1 MNRRNF
7 IKTIGLATMS
17 TVIPYNISADNSE
30 STEELTLEN
39 TKSNS
44 NFNGIL
50 IESELSINGGLIKN
64 NCKYFGKNTKETAEN
79 YYKAKEQHVWFL
91 QNDKFPKEDVMCTM
105 YDYALFGYNGNE
117 ENIVIPMYLDNTND
131 DDDDMYRIFFHI
143 DMCCGLSNTV
153 KQIMFKDYKPDTK
166 YTIYPI
172 IYNYY
177 SERLFGFTF
186 KELNNKSLNKIVLP
200 NKMFKEN
207 KDYIS
212 IIEKKTKIKFEAN

>member
-7 IKTIGLATMS
+7 IKTIGLASMS
-17 TVIPYNISADNSE
+17 ALVPYNVFADNSNT
-30 STEELTLEN
+30 TEELTLEN
-39 TKSNS
+39 ATSNS

-50 IESELSINGGLIKN
+50 LETELSINGGLIKN
-64 NCKYFGKNTKETAEN
+64 NCKYFGKNTKEIAEK
-79 YYKAKEQHVWFL
+79 YYKAKNNHVWFL
-91 QNDKFPKEDVMCTM
+91 QNDKFPKEDVMGIM
-105 YDYALFGYNGNE
+105 YDYAVFGYNGNA

-131 DDDDMYRIFFHI
+131 DDIYRIFFHI

-153 KQIMFKDYKPDTK
+153 KQIIFKDYKPDTK

-186 KELNNKSLNKIVLP
+186 EELNNKSLNKIVLP
-200 NKMFKEN
+200 KIMFEEN
-207 KDYIS
+207 KKYIP
-212 IIEKKTKIKFEAN
+212 IIEKKTKIKFECQS